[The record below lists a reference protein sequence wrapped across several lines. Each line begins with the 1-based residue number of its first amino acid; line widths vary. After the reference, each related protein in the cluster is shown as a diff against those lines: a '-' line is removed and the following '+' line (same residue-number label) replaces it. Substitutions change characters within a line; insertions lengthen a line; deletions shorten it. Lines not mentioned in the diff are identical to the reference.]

1 MTGNNAQHLLLTLL
15 LSLVLI
21 LALCLLLYAAV
32 ALIQNRKFFTTAPK
46 DIQAAAK
53 DHPERFKG
61 ARALGWKLAVISI
74 FAMAGVFFY
83 GGYDGVRNGFTFL
96 QHFLRFIVMLYLW
109 KAFDI
114 ICLDWLLLTRS
125 RFFQHYY
132 PETEGCEGY
141 RQFGFNRKEQL
152 VRILVFPFIAA
163 MMAGAACLIGGGI

>member
-1 MTGNNAQHLLLTLL
+1 MPLTLL

-32 ALIQNRKFFTTAPK
+32 GLIQDRKLFTTAPK

-53 DHPERFKG
+53 DHPERFHG
-61 ARALGWKLAVISI
+61 ARALGWKLAIISI
-74 FAMAGVFFY
+74 LAMIGAFLY
-83 GGYDGVRNGFTFL
+83 GGYDGIRNGFAFW

-114 ICLDWLLLTRS
+114 ICLDWLLLTKS
-125 RFFQHYY
+125 HFFQRFY

-141 RQFGFNRKEQL
+141 HQFGFNRKEQL
-152 VRILVFPFIAA
+152 TRIILFPFVAA
-163 MMAGAACLIGGGI
+163 LMAGIACLIGGRI